1 MAETL
6 YKPILIPLTP
16 VAQEP
21 QAPPTGPNDQ
31 AGGAAPGGTSA
42 PGQPGQPDQ
51 TTDPGDPCGPQTFM
65 MIGLFL
71 VLMWLLVLRPES
83 KRRKQTQGMLSLLKQ
98 GDVVVTIGG
107 MHGTVTNLTEKNV
120 TLQVDGIQMLFDRT
134 AIARVH
140 QDEPAAPA
148 NGKS

>member
-6 YKPILIPLTP
+6 CYPVLISLSP

-21 QAPPTGPNDQ
+21 QAPPPGPNDQ
-31 AGGAAPGGTSA
+31 AGGAGPGGTTA
-42 PGQPGQPDQ
+42 PGQPNQQAPQG
-51 TTDPGDPCGPQTFM
+51 PGDMCGTETFLM
-65 MIGLFL
+65 MGMFL
-71 VLMWLLVLRPES
+71 LLMWLMILRPES
-83 KRRKQTQGMLSLLKQ
+83 KRRKETQNMLSLLKQ

-107 MHGTVTNLTEKNV
+107 MHGTVTNLTDKNV

-140 QDEPAAPA
+140 RDEPAAPA
-148 NGKS
+148 NGKA